1 MRTPRPPGTRPFVKR
16 VLIVSPAFAP
26 SNAAD
31 SHRVRQSLP
40 YYRDAGWEPTVLAV
54 DPAEVAAP
62 QDPILLETVPADVR
76 VVRAGAIP
84 RAWTARLGVG
94 SLEARAIVPL
104 ARAGARLLRDAHLRG
119 EPFDLVFFSTTAMGF
134 TTLGPRWQ
142 RTFGVPFVIDLQD
155 PWLSDYHDGDDA
167 PPPPGGALKYGL
179 SQRVAR
185 TCEPYVMR
193 RAAHVLSVSP
203 AYPETIVAR
212 YPDIAPDRFTVLP
225 FGAPERDFEVLDAV
239 HVPNSVFDP
248 TDGLEHWAYVG
259 RAGGDMEFALDA
271 LFSALATARAAD
283 PGRYDRV
290 RLHFV
295 GTTYAEGER
304 ATKLV
309 EPIAA
314 RHGVAD
320 LVDERPHRIPY
331 FEALQ
336 ILRDADA
343 LVIPG
348 SDDPGYTASKLYPYI
363 LARRP
368 LLALFHEQ
376 STVVDVIRG
385 TQAGTVV
392 PFASGEP
399 VADVAERLGD
409 AWFSGPLPAVGTDW
423 SAFEPYTARAAAL
436 RQTEVFDAAAALA
449 PAY

>member
-62 QDPILLETVPADVR
+62 QDPVLLETVPADVR
-76 VVRAGAIP
+76 VVRAGAVP
-84 RAWTARLGVG
+84 RAWTQRVGIG

-134 TTLGPRWQ
+134 TALGPRWQ

-155 PWLSDYHDGDDA
+155 PWFSDYYDREGA

-179 SQRVAR
+179 SQRAAR
-185 TCEPYVMR
+185 TCEPYVLR
-193 RAAHVLSVSP
+193 CAAHVLSVSP
-203 AYPETIVAR
+203 AYPETLVER
-212 YPDIAPDRFTVLP
+212 YPDLPPERFTVLP
-225 FGAPERDFEVLDAV
+225 FGAPEHDFELLGTARVV
-239 HVPNSVFDP
+239 NSVFTP
-248 TDGLEHWAYVG
+248 GDGFEHWAYVG
-259 RAGGDMEFALDA
+259 RAGGDMAFSLNA
-271 LFSALATARAAD
+271 LFEALASARAAD
-283 PGRYDRV
+283 PARYDRL
-290 RLHFV
+290 RIHFV
-295 GTTYAEGER
+295 GTSYAEGSR
-304 ATKLV
+304 AEKSV

-314 RHGVAD
+314 HHGVAN
-320 LVDERPHRIPY
+320 LVDEQPHRIPY
-331 FEALQ
+331 FEALRV
-336 ILRDADA
+336 LRDADA

-368 LLALFHEQ
+368 LLALFHEA
-376 STVVDVIRG
+376 STVVDVVRE
-385 TQAGTVV
+385 TRAGVVV
-392 PFASGEP
+392 PFATGEP
-399 VADVAERLGD
+399 ATNVAGRLSE
-409 AWFSGPLPAVGTDW
+409 AWFGRHLPDVDTNWD
-423 SAFEPYTARAAAL
+423 AFEPYTARAATF
-436 RQTEVFDAAAALA
+436 RQADVFDAAVAHADA
-449 PAY
+449 R